1 MNVLDHIRKAIEGR
15 RAAEVIKNGEGAAQ
29 DWADY
34 KRRIGVVQGLDKAL
48 GSIAETKREL
58 QRTGDLDS
66 EA

>member
-15 RAAEVIKNGEGAAQ
+15 RAAEVIKTGEGGAQ
-29 DWADY
+29 DWPDY
-34 KRRIGVVQGLDKAL
+34 NRRKGVVQGLDKAL
-48 GSIAETKREL
+48 GAIADTKREL